1 MTTSSIVCVMWE
13 RRRGTCGAQC
23 GDKMLKG
30 RVCGQ
35 MVVCMIGDE
44 L

>member
-1 MTTSSIVCVMWE
+1 MTASSIVCVMWE
-13 RRRGTCGAQC
+13 CRRGICGAQC
-23 GDKMLKG
+23 GDKRLKG